1 MPDLEVSGGSPSR
14 GLCGNVRETCSPSP
28 GREGGKCQPR
38 VTGAFT
44 WGDGKGPLLQNDRR
58 DQADPSHT
66 VELQGPD
73 ALHAIL
79 RGVFIRNQ
87 DRKTKQTP
95 KHKVHWAQ
103 SPPPRE
109 LTPNVTCFQV
119 ACSPAEPLCGGS
131 AVGPSVPCPCPCPQG
146 RGQPRKPT
154 SVLLSFT
161 SPAGP

>member
-1 MPDLEVSGGSPSR
+1 MLSFPQMDVNVGNASLELLGASHGVMGR
-14 GLCGNVRETCSPSP
+14 GRCFRMTAET
-28 GREGGKCQPR
+28 G
-38 VTGAFT
+38 
-44 WGDGKGPLLQNDRR
+44 
-58 DQADPSHT
+58 
-66 VELQGPD
+66 LQGPD

-79 RGVFIRNQ
+79 RGFSIHNK

-95 KHKVHWAQ
+95 KHKAHWAQ

-119 ACSPAEPLCGGS
+119 ACSPAQPLCGGS
-131 AVGPSVPCPCPCPQG
+131 AVGPCIPCPSPQG